1 MFSDLKMELLSQY
14 YEDKLTLVR
23 QMNDLARDN
32 PQEVENVLLEVNNE
46 RHFMKTELKRMK
58 EEVSAW
64 RMELDKAKR

>member
-1 MFSDLKMELLSQY
+1 MFSDPKMELLSQY

>member
-46 RHFMKTELKRMK
+46 RHFMKAELKRTK
-58 EEVSAW
+58 EEVSSW

>member
-1 MFSDLKMELLSQY
+1 MFSDPKMELLSQY
-14 YEDKLTLVR
+14 YEDKLKLVR
-23 QMNDLARDN
+23 HMNDLARDN

-46 RHFMKTELKRMK
+46 RHFMRTELKRMK